1 MASIISRENGT
12 KYIQATIN
20 KRRCSVWLG
29 ETSQRNAERVRD
41 KIEELVK
48 VRSLGLPIPQ
58 DVAAWAGK
66 VSDEVASRL
75 AELNLIE
82 PRVPVA
88 VVTVGEF
95 LTGYLSRRDDE
106 VKSGTFV
113 FYGHTVR
120 NLTEFFGAVKPL
132 ADITPG
138 DADDF
143 RRHRSAAGPGDRQGH
158 RQGRKPRRG
167 QARVRPR
174 PLPVHLHR

>member
-12 KYIQATIN
+12 KYIQVTIN

-29 ETSQRNAERVRD
+29 EVSQRNAGRFRD

-48 VRSLGLPIPQ
+48 VRSLGLPMPQ
-58 DVAAWAGK
+58 DVATWASK
-66 VSDEVASRL
+66 VDDEVASRL

-82 PRVPVA
+82 PRVPMV

-95 LTGYLSRRDDE
+95 LTGYLSRRSDE
-106 VKSGTFV
+106 VKGGTFV

-120 NLTEFFGAVKPL
+120 NLKEFFGTAKPL

-143 RRHRSAAGPGDRQGH
+143 RRHLKNAVREKRLGPQRWRPMSH
-158 RQGRKPRRG
+158 RRG
-167 QARVRPR
+167 K
-174 PLPVHLHR
+174 